1 METIRLTVR
10 EMKCEAC
17 EDHVRTA
24 LEGVDGVEDV
34 TVSRDTESAEV
45 RAGKEVGAHQLVSA
59 VHGAGYVAEVA
70 D

>member
-10 EMKCEAC
+10 DMKCDAC

-24 LEGVDGVEDV
+24 LEGVDGVEEV
-34 TVSRDTESAEV
+34 TVSRDTGSAEV
-45 RAGKEVGAHQLVSA
+45 RAATEVGAQQLVSA
-59 VHGAGYVAEVA
+59 VHGAGYVAEPA